1 MKCRSGRSSRA
12 GTSPG
17 RPPPPRRPTARS
29 TPAPMDTACSVS
41 ITVRSSSVAL
51 RRTAYP
57 VFLPL
62 HNMVQPGSSSSDGAR
77 APPHPGPPRAGAPYP
92 GRCAR
97 QPGCRARG
105 AARASGA
112 RARRRGWADAEAG
125 RAARRLLRR
134 QHEAA
139 PVVTV
144 ERRPREAPAR
154 LRGAREG
161 RALGHETGS
170 REPAPQ
176 VAEDEAEAEAGRPHR
191 SVSVRTGIACRSF
204 WNSRY
209 CT

>member
-1 MKCRSGRSSRA
+1 M
-12 GTSPG
+12 
-17 RPPPPRRPTARS
+17 
-29 TPAPMDTACSVS
+29 
-41 ITVRSSSVAL
+41 L
-51 RRTAYP
+51 RI
-57 VFLPL
+57 
-62 HNMVQPGSSSSDGAR
+62 QDD
-77 APPHPGPPRAGAPYP
+77 
-92 GRCAR
+92 
-97 QPGCRARG
+97 
-105 AARASGA
+105 ARASQVA
-112 RARRRGWADAEAG
+112 ELTEQRVHLERELDAEAG